1 MISLSVSHARHDLPV
16 VVSACPV
23 RQTLRRGKVVRA
35 KPDLSSRIS
44 LFLPVQSHSRKY
56 FRFRLTQISSVMPPS
71 RPTKGAYR
79 DRHGRG
85 AGCDG
90 RRQHR

>member
-1 MISLSVSHARHDLPV
+1 MLQKRDL
-16 VVSACPV
+16 
-23 RQTLRRGKVVRA
+23 LK
-35 KPDLSSRIS
+35 RIN
-44 LFLPVQSHSRKY
+44 LIWPVQSGLQKY
-56 FRFRLTQISSVMPPS
+56 FRSIPTQISSVMPLS